1 MSGVLDLK
9 KRSVSLDKGGK
20 SRSKVL
26 VVSDATPQDIYEK
39 IKKQING

>member
-1 MSGVLDLK
+1 MSGVLELK

-20 SRSKVL
+20 SRSKLL
-26 VVSDATPQDIYEK
+26 VVSDATAEDIYEK